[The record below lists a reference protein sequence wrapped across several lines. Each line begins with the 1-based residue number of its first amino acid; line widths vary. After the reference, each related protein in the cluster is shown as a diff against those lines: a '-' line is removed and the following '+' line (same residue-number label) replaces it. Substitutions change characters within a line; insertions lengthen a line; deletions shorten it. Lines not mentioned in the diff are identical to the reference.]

1 MLLLQHVE
9 APAAAKGYR
18 TLKGIRAARKAAG
31 MPMGYQKA
39 LGTSGTGLGTGTS
52 GTGLQGLMARGAK
65 KFPGAT
71 GSTELGTGVLLG
83 GEGVGDIVT
92 GSREGDFG
100 QIASGIG
107 QLALGTPLAA
117 KGLRLTGAQRTLK
130 SKFPQTSAAMQST
143 GKEFGKRIPKGTT
156 AVGLRGYWNRFCFRR

>member
-1 MLLLQHVE
+1 MPIPIIYGLGAGLARL
-9 APAAAKGYR
+9 APAAYRGYK
-18 TLKGIRAARKAAG
+18 TFKKARKIAGLGKSKAAQG
-31 MPMGYQKA
+31 QSFGLGYEGTLAQKA
-39 LGTSGTGLGTGTS
+39 LGTRGKGLGS
-52 GTGLQGLMARGAK
+52 GSGLQGLMSRGAK

-107 QLALGTPLAA
+107 QLALGTPFCLLYTSDAA
-117 KGLRLTGAQRTLK
+117 DD
-130 SKFPQTSAAMQST
+130 
-143 GKEFGKRIPKGTT
+143 
-156 AVGLRGYWNRFCFRR
+156 

>member
-1 MLLLQHVE
+1 MPIPIIYGLGAGLARL
-9 APAAAKGYR
+9 APAAIKGYR

-117 KGLRLTGAQRTLK
+117 KGLRLTGAQRT
-130 SKFPQTSAAMQST
+130 
-143 GKEFGKRIPKGTT
+143 
-156 AVGLRGYWNRFCFRR
+156 